1 MIDPRIHDGPLH
13 NCAHRTS
20 DNYHGNPL
28 NHAQS
33 WFGQNRVYR
42 KFILQTTPK
51 HIHFLGI
58 AGIGVSALAQLAQA
72 RGIQVSG
79 SDPNADPAHNP
90 AVARLAAGGAKLYT
104 THEAG
109 NLADDVN
116 LVVASAAVADT
127 NPEINAARER
137 NIPVV
142 SRAEFLGQLMAA
154 HKGPKIAVAGTHG
167 KTTTT
172 GMIGVMLQ
180 HAGRDPTVFVG
191 GEVPELGGN
200 VRVGSPEGPF
210 VAEACEAYDSFLYLK
225 PDIAVITNIEADHL
239 DHYGTEEHVFDAFR
253 KFMSNVTPETGEVI
267 ACLDDP
273 GVSKLADEMTLRH
286 ECLFYGLDSVKEVV
300 YASETSFLFHDGLGA
315 QRVTLRVPGK
325 HNLFNAL
332 AALYTGLVLGNASLS
347 LPEMAAGLAEF
358 RGATRR
364 QDALGEGRLNVEDAG
379 TVLVMDDYAH
389 HPTEIR
395 ATLDALRNAY
405 TNRRLI
411 TIFQPHL
418 YSRTR
423 DFLDGF
429 ADALSQADVLLVTD
443 IYAAREQPIEG
454 VHAKDIVVK
463 AVTHN
468 PNLPATF
475 LPDKQDIPAMLR
487 GLARPGDVCVF
498 MGAGDI
504 REQGE
509 RFLALLQ
516 PVSET
521 DSR

>member
-1 MIDPRIHDGPLH
+1 M
-13 NCAHRTS
+13 
-20 DNYHGNPL
+20 
-28 NHAQS
+28 
-33 WFGQNRVYR
+33 
-42 KFILQTTPK
+42 QTLPK

-72 RGIQVSG
+72 RGTQVSG

-104 THEAG
+104 THTAE
-109 NLADDVN
+109 NLSDDVD

-127 NPEINAARER
+127 NPEIRAARER

-154 HKGPKIAVAGTHG
+154 HNGPKIAVAGTHG

-180 HAGRDPTVFVG
+180 HAGLDPTVFVG

-200 VRVGSPEGPF
+200 VRIGSPDGPF

-225 PDIAVITNIEADHL
+225 PEFIVVTNIEADHL
-239 DHYGTEEHVFDAFR
+239 DYYGTEQGVLDSFHKFVFDGP
-253 KFMSNVTPETGEVI
+253 NLPLLVI
-267 ACLDDP
+267 YCADD
-273 GVSKLADEMTLRH
+273 S
-286 ECLFYGLDSVKEVV
+286 
-300 YASETSFLFHDGLGA
+300 GA
-315 QRVTLRVPGK
+315 QRLMQTRPEELSAMGYGIDAADAYPRAIDIMLGQQTTFKVSRKKAFKEFPNMRIQPDFDITLNVPGR
-325 HNLFNAL
+325 HNVLNAL
-332 AALYTGLVLGNASLS
+332 AAAIVGHESGLSQEAISD
-347 LPEMAAGLAEF
+347 GLAEF

-364 QDALGEGRLNVEDAG
+364 QDVLGEGKINKNDSE

-395 ATLDALRNAY
+395 ATLDALRGAY
-405 TNRRLI
+405 PNRRLV

-423 DFLDGF
+423 DFMDGF
-429 ADALSQADVLLVTD
+429 AESLAQADALYVTG
-443 IYAAREQPIEG
+443 IYAAREQPIAG
-454 VHAKDIVVK
+454 VDAKDIVFK
-463 AVTHN
+463 AIKYN
-468 PNLPATF
+468 PNLPTTF
-475 LPDKQDIPAMLR
+475 SPDMQYLPETIRHFAQ
-487 GLARPGDVCVF
+487 PGDLCVF

-509 RFLALLQ
+509 RFLTLLH
-516 PVSET
+516 PVSEKI
-521 DSR
+521 S

>member
-1 MIDPRIHDGPLH
+1 MH
-13 NCAHRTS
+13 
-20 DNYHGNPL
+20 
-28 NHAQS
+28 
-33 WFGQNRVYR
+33 
-42 KFILQTTPK
+42 TTPQ

-79 SDPNADPAHNP
+79 SDPNADPAQNP

-104 THEAG
+104 THKAE
-109 NLADDVN
+109 NLAEDVD
-116 LVVASAAVADT
+116 LVVASAAVSDA
-127 NPEINAARER
+127 NPEVRAARER

-154 HKGPKIAVAGTHG
+154 HPGPKIAVAGTHG

-180 HAGRDPTVFVG
+180 HAGLDPTVFVG

-200 VRVGSPEGPF
+200 VRVGSSDGPF

-239 DHYGTEEHVFDAFR
+239 DHYGTEEGVFEAFR
-253 KFMSNVTPETGEVI
+253 KFIGNVSSRGMIIECIEDKGVQRFCSDEYVPSDVYILGYGTDNAGEVSGINIQLERTASFEWISRRTGENRHI
-267 ACLDDP
+267 P
-273 GVSKLADEMTLRH
+273 IRLA
-286 ECLFYGLDSVKEVV
+286 
-300 YASETSFLFHDGLGA
+300 
-315 QRVTLRVPGK
+315 VPGH
-325 HNLFNAL
+325 HNVLNA
-332 AALYTGLVLGNASLS
+332 
-347 LPEMAAGLAEF
+347 MAAATIGYSLGMPDYQIAEGLAEF

-364 QDALGEGRLNVEDAG
+364 QDMLGEGKLNVDDAE

-395 ATLDALRNAY
+395 ATLDALRGAY
-405 TNRRLI
+405 PNRRLVA
-411 TIFQPHL
+411 IFQPHL

-429 ADALSQADVLLVTD
+429 ASALAQADSLIVTD

-454 VHAKDIVVK
+454 VHAADIVNK

-468 PNLPATF
+468 PNLPAMF

-487 GLARPGDVCVF
+487 DMAHPGDVCVF

-509 RFLALLQ
+509 RFLALLNS
-516 PVSET
+516 VSET
-521 DSR
+521 DS

>member
-1 MIDPRIHDGPLH
+1 M
-13 NCAHRTS
+13 
-20 DNYHGNPL
+20 
-28 NHAQS
+28 
-33 WFGQNRVYR
+33 
-42 KFILQTTPK
+42 QTTPE

-72 RGIQVSG
+72 RGIVVSG

-90 AVARLAAGGAKLYT
+90 AIARLAAGGAKLYT
-104 THEAG
+104 THQAE
-109 NLADDVN
+109 NLADDVD
-116 LVVASAAVADT
+116 LVVASAAVSDA
-127 NPEINAARER
+127 NPEVHAARER
-137 NIPVV
+137 NIPVI

-154 HKGPKIAVAGTHG
+154 HPGPKIAVAGTHG

-172 GMIGVMLQ
+172 GMIGLMLQ
-180 HAGRDPTVFVG
+180 HAGFDPTVFVG

-200 VRVGSPEGPF
+200 VRVGSPDGPF

-239 DHYGTEEHVFDAFR
+239 DHYGTEAGVFEAFR
-253 KFMSNVTPETGEVI
+253 KFLNNVPPTTGNVI
-267 ACLDDP
+267 ACHDDP
-273 GVSKLADEMTLRH
+273 GVLSLADELTSRYH
-286 ECLFYGLDSVKEVV
+286 SIFYGLDSVKDVE
-300 YASETSFLFHDGLGA
+300 YGSETSFTLHNGLGE
-315 QRVTLRVPGK
+315 QRITLRVPGK

-332 AALYTGLVLGNASLS
+332 AAAYTGLALENANLS
-347 LPEMAAGLAEF
+347 LKTIAEGLAQF

-364 QDALGEGRLNVEDAG
+364 QDVLGEGRLNVEDTE
-379 TVLVMDDYAH
+379 TVLVIDDYAH

-395 ATLDALRNAY
+395 ATLDALRSAY
-405 TNRRLI
+405 PNRCLVA
-411 TIFQPHL
+411 IFQPHL

-429 ADALSQADVLLVTD
+429 ANALSQADVLLVTD

-454 VHAKDIVVK
+454 VRAFDIVNK
-463 AVTHN
+463 AVTYSA
-468 PNLPATF
+468 NLPAMF
-475 LPDKQDIPAMLR
+475 LPDKQDIPATMR

-509 RFLALLQ
+509 RFLALLNS
-516 PVSET
+516 VSEI
-521 DSR
+521 DS